1 MKIVLNEI
9 IDQLYE
15 AVKKCDIDSV
25 GVQPVMRCLGRLKGS
40 YSESLLLE
48 AMAWIAFTLHKRL
61 IALEKKLRE
70 KEERRY
76 EAD

>member
-25 GVQPVMRCLGRLKGS
+25 GVQPVMRCLGRLKGR

-48 AMAWIAFTLHKRL
+48 AMHGLLLHY
-61 IALEKKLRE
+61 INALLR
-70 KEERRY
+70 
-76 EAD
+76 